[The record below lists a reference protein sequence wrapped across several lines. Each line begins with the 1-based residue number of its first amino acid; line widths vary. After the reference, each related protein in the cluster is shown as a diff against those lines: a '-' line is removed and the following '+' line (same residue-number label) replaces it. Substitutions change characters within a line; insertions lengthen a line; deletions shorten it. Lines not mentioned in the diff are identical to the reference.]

1 MSDLNVQ
8 IIVGTTRQGR
18 VSDRVGKWVEAQAA
32 GIEGVNAEVVDLADY
47 PLTFFDEAIPP
58 KYNPERTPTPEA
70 KKWLDKIAQADAY
83 VIVTAEYNRSMPAVL
98 KNALDYVGY
107 EMSGK
112 PAALVAHGSTGGA
125 QAVASLRIT
134 VPGAGAFT
142 IPGATFFSDYAAQH
156 IDEAGNLSE
165 ELKAKPNGPQ
175 TSLQATLAELV
186 EIASALKV
194 GRAQA

>member
-1 MSDLNVQ
+1 MKVQ
-8 IIVGTTRQGR
+8 IIVGTTREGR
-18 VSDRVGKWVEAQAA
+18 VSGRVGKWVEQNLKAFD
-32 GIEGVNAEVVDLADY
+32 GVEAEVVDLIDY
-47 PLTFFDEAIPP
+47 PMPFFDEALPP
-58 KYNPERTPTPEA
+58 KYNPERAPKPEV
-70 KKWLDKIAQADAY
+70 KKWLDKIAEADAY

-142 IPGATFFSDYAAQH
+142 TASATFFSDYVAQH
-156 IDEAGNLSE
+156 IDEAGELSE
-165 ELKAKPNGPQ
+165 ELKAKPHGPQ
-175 TSLQATLAELV
+175 TALQGTLTELTTV
-186 EIASALKV
+186 AGALLAARNK
-194 GRAQA
+194 A

>member
-18 VSDRVGKWVEAQAA
+18 VSDRVGKWVQAQAA
-32 GIEGVNAEVVDLADY
+32 GIEGVNAEIVDLAEY
-47 PLTFFDEAIPP
+47 PMPFFDEAVPP
-58 KYNPERTPTPEA
+58 KYNPERSPAPEV
-70 KKWLDKIAQADAY
+70 KKWLDKLAEADAY

-142 IPGATFFSDYAAQH
+142 IPAATFFSDYAANH
-156 IDEAGNLSE
+156 ISEEGELSE

-175 TSLQATLAELV
+175 TALQATLAELV
-186 EIASALKV
+186 EFGNALKAA
-194 GRAQA
+194 RA